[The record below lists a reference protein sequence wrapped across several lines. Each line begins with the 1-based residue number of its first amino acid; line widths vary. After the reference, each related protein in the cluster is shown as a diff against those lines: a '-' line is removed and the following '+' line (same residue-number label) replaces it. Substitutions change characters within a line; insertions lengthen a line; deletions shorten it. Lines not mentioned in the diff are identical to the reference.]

1 MVTFCHSV
9 HIQGNLLIPWSQRF
23 TVNVPS
29 QISQSFQSVC
39 STVYVICRL
48 EFPVGILNVILFKM
62 ELLNVSSNLASP
74 LAFTNSHVP
83 YLKVIPIILL
93 DGKLN
98 ENKDAVHTAHD
109 MGSQTEKALLFWRN
123 TVFFSHP
130 TPISH

>member
-48 EFPVGILNVILFKM
+48 EFPIGILNVILFKM
-62 ELLNVSSNLASP
+62 ELLNVSSNFASP
-74 LAFTNSHVP
+74 LVFTNSRVP

-109 MGSQTEKALLFWRN
+109 MGSQTEKALLIYFEGIQ
-123 TVFFSHP
+123 FFLTSN
-130 TPISH
+130 SN